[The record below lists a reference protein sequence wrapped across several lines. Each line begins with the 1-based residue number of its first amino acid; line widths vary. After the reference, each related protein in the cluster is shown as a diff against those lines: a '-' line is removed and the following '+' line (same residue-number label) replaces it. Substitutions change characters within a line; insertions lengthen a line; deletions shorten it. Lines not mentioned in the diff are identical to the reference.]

1 MERFAGER
9 GVKYELLRDNYAEL
23 ADGIG
28 AVAFP
33 ITLFVD
39 SDGMIVDQTGPL
51 DEGELRSKVAELE
64 AHEAST

>member
-1 MERFAGER
+1 
-9 GVKYELLRDNYAEL
+9 
-23 ADGIG
+23 
-28 AVAFP
+28 VAFP

-39 SDGMIVDQTGPL
+39 SQGMIVDQTGPL